1 MMMSLPTSPS
11 PRSSPL
17 PPHTLSLL
25 EQLESDLDFS
35 RKSSLRRQ
43 SSPPTDQGTS
53 CPVLLTSTPT
63 TRPRTL
69 RRAPRAAPKREP
81 CQRRPPPPLKIAR
94 HHPAIPLTS
103 PSPFPPLLPPPFL
116 LLLFSGH
123 LLYLHACTSSTAVF
137 PCSTPPLTPLPPPP
151 PPNPRR
157 RRHRPNLRPE
167 ADRTTPTVVSRRPWR
182 GVSHAPSCGAA
193 ARRART

>member
-1 MMMSLPTSPS
+1 MSLPTSPS

-25 EQLESDLDFS
+25 EQHESDLSASLPQF
-35 RKSSLRRQ
+35 SLRRQ

-69 RRAPRAAPKREP
+69 RRAPRAAPEREP
-81 CQRRPPPPLKIAR
+81 WQRRPPPPLKIAR

-116 LLLFSGH
+116 LLLFSGRHSSPH
-123 LLYLHACTSSTAVF
+123 LLYLHVLHGGLSLSPASPS
-137 PCSTPPLTPLPPPP
+137 PP

-157 RRHRPNLRPE
+157 RRQRPNLRPE

-182 GVSHAPSCGAA
+182 GVSHRHVVLRCCGA
-193 ARRART
+193 RT